1 MCAGPRHWRI
11 DNLTFFAGPAAHR
24 LRSSIGSVPRSAMHL
39 PRNAVIAGL
48 IDMDRVALGIDDA
61 RRLIKPA

>member
-1 MCAGPRHWRI
+1 
-11 DNLTFFAGPAAHR
+11 
-24 LRSSIGSVPRSAMHL
+24 MHL